1 MRFAEKL
8 ASLMACADGGAGI
21 GQQELRR
28 RSGVPQPTISVYLRG
43 VNHPSWAHV
52 QSLAKALGVSTDAL
66 VDDPPDPAPL
76 PPVARIVSKR
86 K

>member
-1 MRFAEKL
+1 MSDFAEKL
-8 ASLMACADGGAGI
+8 STLMTDQRVSQSELSRRAGVAQTTI
-21 GQQELRR
+21 SDYLRR
-28 RSGVPQPTISVYLRG
+28 VTR
-43 VNHPSWAHV
+43 PSWSQV
-52 QSLAKALGVSTDAL
+52 QAISKALGVSTDAL